1 MAESELYQ
9 KGTEMRSKLMGAAT
23 VDKLAKT
30 VYDDPM
36 MKKFSD
42 YARQAVFGMLW
53 TAARSRSQ
61 DQGADLRGF

>member
-42 YARQAVFGMLW
+42 YAAPGRVRHVVD
-53 TAARSRSQ
+53 AARSRSQ